1 MHGAWWSGCWK
12 SETLRVAVTGLLHKM
27 CTFFMAPKM
36 PTGRDEARKRK
47 KTPRGFS
54 FCRLLYKNFTIA
66 HTHIC
71 WPQWLYT
78 PWAYQRVHHAG
89 VDFWSWQH
97 KRENTYVYFSVVCMC
112 VCMCERGRER
122 GGERHL
128 CCVVCATDLL
138 MGGLELENPVIYC
151 QGFKVKSNRQR
162 NCVFFIF
169 NWV

>member
-66 HTHIC
+66 HTHLLASVAVHALGISKSPPC
-71 WPQWLYT
+71 KGWLLVL
-78 PWAYQRVHHAG
+78 AAQ
-89 VDFWSWQH
+89 
-97 KRENTYVYFSVVCMC
+97 KREHLCLFLCGLYVRLHVWERER
-112 VCMCERGRER
+112 ERGRETSV
-122 GGERHL
+122 L
-128 CCVVCATDLL
+128 CCVRHRPVNGWVRVGKPSHLL
-138 MGGLELENPVIYC
+138 SGV
-151 QGFKVKSNRQR
+151 
-162 NCVFFIF
+162 
-169 NWV
+169 